1 MKHYIF
7 ITGFITKMNYIIYS
21 NHKKNIKFNLPNIDD
36 LILQDQE
43 YNIF

>member
-1 MKHYIF
+1 MKKNVF
-7 ITGFITKMNYIIYS
+7 IIGFITNMNFMIYV

-36 LILQDQE
+36 LTLQEQE